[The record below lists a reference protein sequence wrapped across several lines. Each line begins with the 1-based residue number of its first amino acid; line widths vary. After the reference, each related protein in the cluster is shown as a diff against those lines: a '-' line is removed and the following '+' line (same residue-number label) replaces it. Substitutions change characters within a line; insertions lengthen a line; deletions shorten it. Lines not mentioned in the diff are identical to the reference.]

1 MIGEGTAMR
10 LMRLSGVAG
19 AMVFVTAFLV
29 EGATRGGGYDPL
41 RHPVSSLA
49 IGDLGWT
56 QTANFLVTG
65 LLMLAFAISL
75 RGTSRWGLAL
85 MLAFAVGLI
94 GAGLFVTDPVNGYP
108 QDTPATSTTAGA
120 LHDLFS
126 LLVFA
131 GLPAA
136 CFVYARRFAG
146 WGRPGWTAYS
156 IVTGVVFLAGFVIT
170 GVGFSGA
177 AGLSPIAGLLQRL
190 TLVVGLTWVALL
202 GSGIRTVYRT

>member
-19 AMVFVTAFLV
+19 AVVFVTAFLV

-108 QDTPATSTTAGA
+108 QDAPATSTTAGA